1 MGSYKENGEAIF
13 FVARE
18 GAALPLYEF
27 DFNNLTFILTFIIGG
42 TLITMFIRKS
52 IRKNI
57 SRLISAIFLS
67 SALSLATV
75 SANTAESV
83 TGIHIPVF
91 YDTLS
96 NGLRVLIVPDTN
108 VAVVSCRLYYFVG
121 GMDEWSSATGLSH
134 MYEHMLFKG
143 TKRLGTRDYQKEVPY
158 LNSIDS
164 LDRLLQSVREAK
176 GESDPR
182 YKAFFDEIMSLLDKQ
197 RQYMKK
203 DEIWELYNNNGGS
216 ALNAW
221 TSDNMTGYIVTL
233 PKNRVELFYW
243 IESDRMQNTVL
254 REFHSEREVVT
265 EERRMRYDNRP
276 VNRYWERLN
285 SLFYVAHPYRQP
297 VIGWESD
304 IRAFTTEK
312 LKDHVHRFYTPDN
325 AILILVGNIDRKKA
339 MADIELYFGGIKR
352 ADYKRREVV
361 TREPAA
367 FGGTR
372 FTVAEDVEPRVD
384 VLFQTPGYPNADLY
398 SLDVVEGIL
407 SDRSGRL
414 YKRLVDKEQ
423 LCTDAGAS
431 NNVRLHNGYFHV
443 YASLKKEADPARVEA
458 VIKEE
463 LNKLVKEAPSDKEM
477 ARVVNGMRMS
487 FATGLKS
494 LEGLS
499 DRLASFER
507 LGSWKDIYDYQEKVV
522 SVKAASIPEA
532 VGKYLKPELATWGFI
547 VPKTATKRNN

>member
-1 MGSYKENGEAIF
+1 M
-13 FVARE
+13 
-18 GAALPLYEF
+18 P
-27 DFNNLTFILTFIIGG
+27 
-42 TLITMFIRKS
+42 IRK
-52 IRKNI
+52 
-57 SRLISAIFLS
+57 LIFLTV
-67 SALSLATV
+67 ALFWVTAPATA
-75 SANTAESV
+75 SPV
-83 TGIHIPVF
+83 TDTNPDIYIPVLQ
-91 YDTLS
+91 DTLG
-96 NGLRVLIVPDTN
+96 NGLRVLLVPDTN

-121 GMDEWSSATGLSH
+121 GMDEWSSTTGLSH

-143 TKRLGTRDYQKEVPY
+143 TKRLGTRDYQKEVRY

-164 LDRLLQSVREAK
+164 LDGLLQGVREET
-176 GESDPR
+176 GEGDSL
-182 YKAFFDEIMSLLDKQ
+182 YKAYFGEIMSLIDRQ
-197 RQYMKK
+197 RRYIKK
-203 DEIWELYNNNGGS
+203 DEIWELYNNNGGT

-221 TSDNMTGYIVTL
+221 TADNMTAYIVTL

-304 IRAFTTEK
+304 IRAFTTDK
-312 LKDHVHRFYTPDN
+312 MKTHISRFYTPDN
-325 AILILVGNIDRKKA
+325 AILILAGNIDPVKA
-339 MADIELYFGGIKR
+339 MTDIESYFGGIKR
-352 ADYKRREVV
+352 SARKRREVV

-367 FGGTR
+367 FGDTR
-372 FTVAEDVEPRVD
+372 FTVAEDVEPRLD
-384 VLFQTPGYPNADLY
+384 VLFQTPGYPHDDLY
-398 SLDVVEGIL
+398 RLDVVEGIL

-431 NNVRLHNGYFHV
+431 NNVRLHNGYFHI
-443 YASLKKEADPARVEA
+443 YASLKKETDPARVEA
-458 VIKEE
+458 IIREE
-463 LNKLVKEAPSDKEM
+463 LENLKKEKPADREM

-494 LEGLS
+494 LEGIS
-499 DRLASFER
+499 DRLAGFHR
-507 LGSWKDIYDYQEKVV
+507 LGLWQAMFYYPERVA
-522 SVKAASIPEA
+522 SVKAESIPEA
-532 VGKYLKPELATWGFI
+532 VGTYLKPDLATWGFI
-547 VPKTATKRNN
+547 VPKK

>member
-1 MGSYKENGEAIF
+1 MGG
-13 FVARE
+13 
-18 GAALPLYEF
+18 
-27 DFNNLTFILTFIIGG
+27 II
-42 TLITMFIRKS
+42 IAMSRHKS
-52 IRKNI
+52 I
-57 SRLISAIFLS
+57 FL
-67 SALSLATV
+67 AAVLFFAAV
-75 SANTAESV
+75 SACAEPV
-83 TGIHIPVF
+83 AGIHIPVF
-91 YDTLS
+91 SDTLV

-121 GMDEWSSATGLSH
+121 GMDEWSSTTGLSH

-143 TKRLGTRDYQKEVPY
+143 TKRLGTRDYQKEVRY

-164 LDRLLQSVREAK
+164 LDLLLQGAREAF
-176 GESDPR
+176 GEGDSL
-182 YKAFFDEIMSLLDKQ
+182 YKAYFGEIMSLLDRQ
-197 RQYMKK
+197 RRYIKK
-203 DEIWELYNNNGGS
+203 DEVWELYNNNGGS

-304 IRAFTTEK
+304 IRAFTTDK
-312 LKDHVHRFYTPDN
+312 MKSHVSRFYTPDN
-325 AILILVGNIDRKKA
+325 AILILAGNIDPVMA
-339 MADIELYFGGIKR
+339 IADIKEYFGGIKR
-352 ADYKRREVV
+352 PARKRREVV

-372 FTVAEDVEPRVD
+372 FTVEEDVEPRID
-384 VLFQTPGYPNADLY
+384 VLFQAPGYPNADLY
-398 SLDVVEGIL
+398 DLDVVEGIL

-414 YKRLVDKEQ
+414 YRRLVDKER

-443 YASLKKEADPARVEA
+443 YASLKKGTDPAKVEDI
-458 VIKEE
+458 IKDEIG
-463 LNKLVKEAPSDKEM
+463 KLVKEAPSDKEM
-477 ARVVNGMRMS
+477 ARVLNGMRMS
-487 FATGLKS
+487 FAVGLKS
-494 LEGLS
+494 LEGIS
-499 DRLASFER
+499 DRLAGFER
-507 LGSWKDIYDYQEKVV
+507 LGSWRDIFDYQEKVA
-522 SVKAASIPEA
+522 SVKAASIPET
-532 VGKYLKPELATWGFI
+532 VGKYLKPDLATWGFI
-547 VPKTATKRNN
+547 VPKK